1 MSKQKDDAKRGSKE
15 LTHEELEKV
24 AGGRAKAQSASSST
38 SSGGGARRFQPRS
51 STSSK

>member
-24 AGGRAKAQSASSST
+24 AGGRRGFTSSSST
-38 SSGGGARRFQPRS
+38 SSPGRPKPKPGRS

>member
-24 AGGRAKAQSASSST
+24 AGGRRSFTSSSST
-38 SSGGGARRFQPRS
+38 SSGRSSRKPVHRS